1 METYLDLGLGYGAF
15 KGKQQ
20 EKESSRCVGNV
31 SCFYFRLVIFC
42 PNRQEKMCSLAVTH
56 KQTPISTRE
65 SRGPSSEKGVNK
77 HYFWGNAHLA

>member
-1 METYLDLGLGYGAF
+1 MVLL
-15 KGKQQ
+15 KGSNK
-20 EKESSRCVGNV
+20 KKNLVVVVGNV

-65 SRGPSSEKGVNK
+65 SRGPNSVKGVNK
-77 HYFWGNAHLA
+77 HYFWENAHLA